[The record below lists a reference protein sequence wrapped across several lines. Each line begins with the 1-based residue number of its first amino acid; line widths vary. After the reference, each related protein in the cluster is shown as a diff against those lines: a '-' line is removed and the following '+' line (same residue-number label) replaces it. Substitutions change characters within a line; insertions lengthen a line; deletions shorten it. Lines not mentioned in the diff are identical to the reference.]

1 MSSRTTRLALPLLLT
16 LGLLAAAGCG
26 PKPIDFGGSARTA
39 GVDGRIEW
47 KKLSADTRLVKTT
60 FTFLPP
66 PSRITEGAT
75 IYVLWFVPENAPAMK
90 MGTLVYDEGSRKGHL
105 EATSAVSKF
114 EVMLTAEKTNQVG
127 APSEHIIAR
136 KKVKLE

>member
-1 MSSRTTRLALPLLLT
+1 MSSRTSRLALSILLT
-16 LGLLAAAGCG
+16 LGLLTAAGCG

-60 FTFLPP
+60 FKFLPP
-66 PSRITEGAT
+66 PSRIHEGAT
-75 IYVLWFVPENAPAMK
+75 IYVLWFIPENAPAIK
-90 MGTLVYDEGSRKGHL
+90 AGTLVYDEGSRKGHL
-105 EATSAVSKF
+105 EATTAVSRL
-114 EVMLTAEKTNQVG
+114 EVMLTAERTSAVG
-127 APSEHIIAR
+127 SPSENVIAR